1 MTTNRFAFARRDLL
15 RAGGG
20 ALAALAL
27 APRFVRAEAQTKV
40 PVPSPVVTTGAG
52 NVQGLV
58 ENGINAFKGI
68 RYGAPPID
76 RLRFKAPQKPA
87 SWQGALDAIGYGAP
101 AMQMNNRPPPATTLS
116 RQLSTIFTTP
126 AEEKIDNEDCLFLN
140 VWTPGVGDGQKR
152 PVMFWIHGGGYAY
165 GSSSWPIYDGGNLAR
180 RGDVVV
186 VSVNHRL
193 NLFGYLYLAEIAGN
207 EYAESGNAGM
217 LDLVLALE
225 WVRDN
230 VAAFGGDPGNVT
242 IFGESGGGSKVS
254 TLLAMPAA
262 KGLFHKAIIES
273 GPGLTG
279 ATKAAATA
287 TTQSILTE
295 LGVDATNLA
304 ALTLLPAETM
314 LAAAYRAAAKAGPG
328 PAQFAR
334 LSPVV
339 DGVVLPSDPFTPGAP
354 AQSANVPLLIGT
366 NKDEM
371 TLFNAG
377 EAWFRDL
384 DEKGLAQ
391 RAKDTVGPKAD
402 ALIAAYK
409 ARSPSYSPPYLLSAI
424 ITGSFMWSDS
434 IKLAERK
441 SVQAAPVFMYR
452 LDWETPV
459 GAGVF
464 KAPHTLEIPLVF
476 DNVERARVLLGDG
489 DAPQQL
495 ANLMSDAWIA
505 FARNGN
511 PAAKGLPAWPAYEKK
526 HRATMIF
533 DTATHVALD
542 PDAKIRKIYNG

>member
-1 MTTNRFAFARRDLL
+1 MSTNRLELGRRSMLKI
-15 RAGGG
+15 AGGL
-20 ALAALAL
+20 ATLSLVPSLARAAL
-27 APRFVRAEAQTKV
+27 PT
-40 PVPSPVVTTGAG
+40 PTPVVTTGAG
-52 NVQGLV
+52 DVQGLV
-58 ENGINAFKGI
+58 DAGINAFKGI

-76 RLRFKAPQKPA
+76 KLRFKAPQKPA
-87 SWQGALDAIGYGAP
+87 PWKGAADAIGYGAP
-101 AMQMNNRPPPATTLS
+101 AVQMNNRPPPATTLA

-126 AEEKIDNEDCLFLN
+126 AEEKLDNEDCLFLN
-140 VWTPGVGDGQKR
+140 VWSPGVGDGKKR

-165 GSSSWPIYDGGNLAR
+165 GSSSWPIYDGANLAR

-193 NLFGYLYLAEIAGN
+193 NVFGYLYLAEIAGA
-207 EYAESGNAGM
+207 EFAESGNVGM

-230 VAAFGGDPGNVT
+230 IAAFGGDPSNVT

-262 KGLFHKAIIES
+262 KGLVHKAIIES

-287 TTQSILTE
+287 TAQSILTE

-304 ALTLLPAETM
+304 ALTLLPTDAV
-314 LAAAYRAAAKAGPG
+314 LAAAQRAAAKAPPG

-339 DGVVLPSDPFTPGAP
+339 DGVALPTDPFTPGAP
-354 AQSANVPLLIGT
+354 LQAAGIPLLIGT

-377 EAWFRDL
+377 EPWFRDL

-391 RAKDTVGPKAD
+391 RAKEIAGDKSD
-402 ALIAAYK
+402 ALLKAYRE
-409 ARSPSYSPPYLLSAI
+409 RSPSYSPAYLLSALN
-424 ITGSFMWSDS
+424 TGGFMWSNS

-441 SVQAAPVFMYR
+441 SAQSAPVFMYR

-459 GAGVF
+459 GDGVF

-495 ANLMSDAWIA
+495 ANQMSDAWIA
-505 FARNGN
+505 FARTGS

-533 DTATHVALD
+533 DTTSRVVLD